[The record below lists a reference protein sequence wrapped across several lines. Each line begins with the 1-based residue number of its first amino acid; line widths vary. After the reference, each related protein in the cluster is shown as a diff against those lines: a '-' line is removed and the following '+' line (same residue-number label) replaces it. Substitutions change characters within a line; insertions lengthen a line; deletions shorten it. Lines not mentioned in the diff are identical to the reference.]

1 MNKRKKQ
8 PDITHLP
15 TNPVPPRL
23 EMELSPYGIETCL
36 ACEIMK
42 NLRIKSF
49 NSIPSNCRAQQQED
63 FWCSLLHLDKMLKRM
78 LIQ

>member
-15 TNPVPPRL
+15 TQQVPPRL
-23 EMELSPYGIETCL
+23 EMELSSHGIETCL

-42 NLRIKSF
+42 NLRMESF

-78 LIQ
+78 LDQ